1 MDAMEWF
8 KKISAIPRPSGYEEQ
23 ITEFLI
29 DIAKA
34 RQYHWRIDH
43 VGNVCIE
50 VPGKGRGARK
60 PTLVLQAHMDMVCE
74 KRPDVDHNFMTD
86 PIQLREENGY
96 LSAAGTT
103 LGADNGVGIALAL
116 SAADQANCPPLEL
129 LFTVDEEISMLGAKS
144 MQSKF
149 FNGKYLINLDSEDD
163 QVFTIGCAG
172 SLLVA
177 FTLPV
182 AFDSEYQAQVKAEF
196 VVDKLL
202 GGHSGTDIHKGR
214 LAATKV
220 CAQQLLAFAEAGI
233 NFRIISVDAGNA
245 TNAIARL
252 GKVQLAFATVSDFEK
267 AQDLLLD
274 LSSVNEEETPLLN
287 LKKIE
292 TQAQAFDVVSHNR
305 FIAFIYELP
314 HGPLVYYDQAA
325 RLVETSC
332 NFASI
337 KKDEGNNYLIKL
349 FYRSFV
355 ERKFVKIS
363 EELSRIADRHSIKI
377 EISDPDPAWPP
388 QKDNDLLNIATS
400 CYQKLFNRQVTVAP
414 IHAGLEC
421 GYLEKLNPSLLCISI
436 GPNILDAHSPD
447 ERLEIAS
454 LARTEQLLFNIIND
468 FIQSF

>member
-1 MDAMEWF
+1 MEWF

-23 ITEFLI
+23 ITEFLV

-43 VGNVCIE
+43 VGNVCID
-50 VPGKGRGARK
+50 VPGKGRGAGK
-60 PTLVLQAHMDMVCE
+60 PTLVLQSHMDMVCE
-74 KRPDVDHNFMTD
+74 KLPDVEHNFMTD

-116 SAADQANCPPLEL
+116 SAADQPNCPPLEL
-129 LFTVDEEISMLGAKS
+129 LFTVDEEVSMLGAKN
-144 MQSKF
+144 MQPNF
-149 FNGKYLINLDSEDD
+149 FHGKYLINLDSEDD

-172 SLLVA
+172 SLLVT

-214 LAATKV
+214 SAATKV
-220 CAQQLLAFAEAGI
+220 CAQQLLAFTEAGI

-252 GKVQLAFATVSDFEK
+252 GKIQLAFATVEDFQK

-274 LSSVNEEETPLLN
+274 LSSVNEEEKPSLT
-287 LKKIE
+287 LKKID
-292 TQAQAFDVVSHNR
+292 TQAQPFDIVSHNR

-325 RLVETSC
+325 GLVETSC

-337 KKDEGNNYLIKL
+337 KKDEGNNYIIKL

-363 EELSRIADRHSIKI
+363 EELNRIADRHSVKI

-400 CYQKLFNRQVTVAP
+400 CYQKLFNRQVSVAP

-421 GYLEKLNPSLLCISI
+421 GYLEKLSPNLSCISI

-454 LARTEQLLFNIIND
+454 LSRTEQLLFNIIND